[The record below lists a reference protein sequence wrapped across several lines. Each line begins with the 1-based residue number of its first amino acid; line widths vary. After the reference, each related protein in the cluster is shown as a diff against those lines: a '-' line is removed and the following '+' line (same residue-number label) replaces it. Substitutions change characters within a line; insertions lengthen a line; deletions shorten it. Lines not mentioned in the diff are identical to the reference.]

1 MAEFNIKDTLLS
13 ILGYKGLPYP
23 GVLFPDVKRGKA
35 GDDYKY
41 DGEYLNEKLYT
52 DKGSMLRKMDAQ
64 GRYYFMPVFFLY
76 TDKSNETKSFEIPN
90 ALISFTGKKTIVE
103 TPMVGRKGT
112 VKELISVDDFE
123 ISIQSIAQ
131 AEDFPE
137 AALVALNEIYNINES
152 ITLKCAL
159 TDLFLEQDDK
169 VVIRSIDLSDMKGTE
184 TFQVFKMEL
193 VTDRS
198 FELIIE

>member
-1 MAEFNIKDTLLS
+1 MTAMAGFNIKDTLLS

-23 GVLFPDVKRGKA
+23 GVWLPDVNRAKKS
-35 GDDYKY
+35 DDYNY
-41 DGEYLNEKLYT
+41 DGEYLEEKRYT
-52 DKGSMLRKMDAQ
+52 DLGTMLRKADAQ
-64 GRYYFMPVFFLY
+64 GRYYFMPVFFQY
-76 TDKSNETKSFEIPN
+76 KDKSYEIPN
-90 ALISFTGKKTIVE
+90 AIISFTGKKTIVE
-103 TPMVGRKGT
+103 TPMVGRKGS
-112 VKELISVDDFE
+112 VKELINIDDYE
-123 ISIQSIAQ
+123 ISIQAIAQ

-137 AALVALNEIYNINES
+137 AALTELNEVYNINES

-169 VVIRSIDLSDMKGTE
+169 VVIKSIDLSDMRGME

-198 FELIIE
+198 FELILD

>member
-1 MAEFNIKDTLLS
+1 MIIKDFNVKDILLS

-23 GVLFPDVKRGKA
+23 GAWLPDKRKNQSEDFTYY
-35 GDDYKY
+35 GD
-41 DGEYLNEKLYT
+41 YLNEKLYT
-52 DKGSMLRKMDAQ
+52 DKGTLLRKKDAQ

-76 TDKSNETKSFEIPN
+76 KDKSYEIPN

-103 TPMVGRKGT
+103 TPMVGRKGS
-112 VKELISVDDFE
+112 VKELINIDDYE
-123 ISIQSIAQ
+123 ISIQAVAQ
-131 AEDFPE
+131 DKDFPE
-137 AALVALNEIYNINES
+137 AALTELNEIYNINES

-169 VVIRSIDLSDMKGTE
+169 VVIKSIDLTDMKGTE
-184 TFQVFKMEL
+184 TFQVFKMDL

>member
-1 MAEFNIKDTLLS
+1 MAEFNIKDILLS

-23 GVLFPDVKRGKA
+23 GAWFPDVKRKNQTEDFTYY
-35 GDDYKY
+35 GDSLD
-41 DGEYLNEKLYT
+41 EKLYT
-52 DKGSMLRKMDAQ
+52 DKGTLLRKKDAQ

-76 TDKSNETKSFEIPN
+76 KDKSYEIPN

-103 TPMVGRKGT
+103 TPMVGRKGS
-112 VKELISVDDFE
+112 VKELINIDDFE

-137 AALVALNEIYNINES
+137 AALVELNEIYNINES